1 MTKKAKNNSMLTA
14 DELADKADR
23 GEDITSHLSAPRSGH
38 FAKTMNEKSLKR
50 TTIDFT
56 EAMLG
61 EFDLIAEA
69 LNISRQ
75 AVIKMA
81 LQDYLIRYK
90 TAFRG

>member
-1 MTKKAKNNSMLTA
+1 MTKKAKKNPKLTA
-14 DELADKADR
+14 EELADKADS
-23 GEDITSHLSAPRSGH
+23 GKDITSHLSAPRPGH
-38 FAKTMNEKSLKR
+38 FAKIMHEKSLKR

-56 EAMLG
+56 EAMLN
-61 EFDLIAEA
+61 EFDVIAEA